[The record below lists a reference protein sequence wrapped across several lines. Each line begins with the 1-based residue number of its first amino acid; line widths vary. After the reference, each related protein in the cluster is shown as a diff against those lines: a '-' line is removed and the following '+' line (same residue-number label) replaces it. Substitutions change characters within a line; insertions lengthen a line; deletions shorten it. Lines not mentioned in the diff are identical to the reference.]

1 MVKTR
6 IKPSVVSSRPAYK
19 KPGRKRGQFKLPVSP
34 KTLGVD
40 LSILAAGLALAL
52 AAWVLMPLILSGV
65 VSLLGIGA
73 FGLPLLAALL
83 FWGYRTKRL
92 PQMFRPWWRW
102 AGALLISLGVLMLGG
117 IIFPGSTSWSRVDM
131 AEVSLGG
138 LLGQLIAGN
147 SAATGALRGSALIS
161 IGVAIAFPKA
171 TLSFLKFIRISSV
184 SVYRGRVFQYQI
196 SRLLTVLGKLTRN
209 LVRSRPALGIDIQ
222 VPPPFKPRRKSDAP
236 KLFLN
241 GDIDD
246 VEHEDGP
253 AAAPADATSP
263 ETTVQPHSSTSRPA
277 ARWDMPRL
285 DLLDKKELDI
295 PAEDHIERARL
306 IEEALASYGV
316 NCKVVQVQ
324 VGPAVTQY
332 GIEPGWDIKMR
343 EVKERDELGKVKL
356 DKNGMPKVHAE
367 EVSRTRV
374 KVERITGL
382 ANDLALALAASSVRI
397 EAPVPGR
404 RVVGIEVP
412 NTTPG
417 LVTLR
422 GVMEAPSFQRIK
434 AKSKLAIALGK
445 GAAGEPVSADLARM
459 PHLLI
464 AGATGSGKSVC
475 LNSIITG
482 ILMNAA
488 PTEVRFL
495 MIDPK
500 RVELVNYNE
509 IPHLLAPIMVDAE
522 KVLGTLAWV
531 LKEMDERYKKFAQ
544 LKVRNIEGYNKHPEV
559 SDPMPNWVLIID
571 ELADLMM
578 VAPFEV
584 ERSICR
590 LAQLARATGIHL
602 IVATQRP
609 SVDVVTGL
617 IKANFPTRISF
628 AVVSQVDSRTIL
640 DASGAEKLLGRGDML
655 FMTTDAAKPKRV
667 QGVYVSDQ
675 EIERVVNY
683 WVADK
688 WRYMRPP
695 QFEDEIEEAAEA
707 HKIASEDDTDP
718 LYERA
723 VALASEHT
731 RISTSLLQ
739 RKLRIGYPRAARI
752 MDKLEED
759 GMIQDMDD

>member
-6 IKPSVVSSRPAYK
+6 SKPRTISSRPSYSRA
-19 KPGRKRGQFKLPVSP
+19 GKRRSRLKLRLFTTTTKRYFP
-34 KTLGVD
+34 
-40 LSILAAGLALAL
+40 ILAAAVVIALAIWVIVPL
-52 AAWVLMPLILSGV
+52 AITGTI
-65 VSLLGIGA
+65 SLLGIGSFALPIIVIVLA
-73 FGLPLLAALL
+73 FGYKA
-83 FWGYRTKRL
+83 KRL
-92 PQMFRPWWRW
+92 HQLFRPWWRW
-102 AGALLISLGVLMLGG
+102 AGALLLWLGL
-117 IIFPGSTSWSRVDM
+117 IILAGLVFPAGMYWWKVDM

-138 LLGQLIAGN
+138 LLGQLIGGY
-147 SAATGALRGSALIS
+147 SVTEGMLRGSALIAFS
-161 IGVAIAFPKA
+161 IVIAFPKQTKA
-171 TLSFLKFIRISSV
+171 TLKYIGASAA
-184 SVYRGRVFQYQI
+184 SVYRGRVLKDGAL
-196 SRLLTVLGKLTRN
+196 RLFAYLGKITR
-209 LVRSRPALGIDIQ
+209 LVVRGKPSIAIEP
-222 VPPPFKPRRKSDAP
+222 PPPFRRKRKADGP
-236 KLFLN
+236 TLFLN
-241 GDIDD
+241 GSEEEEYNDD
-246 VEHEDGP
+246 PEEEPVEEVETP
-253 AAAPADATSP
+253 PIAKAPSVMP
-263 ETTVQPHSSTSRPA
+263 RPSSK
-277 ARWDMPRL
+277 WDMPRL
-285 DLLDKKELDI
+285 DLLDKKEAEV
-295 PAEDHIERARL
+295 PVEDHMERSRL
-306 IEEALASYGV
+306 IEEALGSYGV

-332 GIEPGWDIKMR
+332 GVEPGWDIKYR
-343 EVKERDELGKVKL
+343 EVKERDELGKIKL
-356 DKNGMPKVHAE
+356 DKNGMPKVHME
-367 EVSRTRV
+367 EVARTRV
-374 KVERITGL
+374 KVDRITSL
-382 ANDLALALAASSVRI
+382 ANDLALALAAPSVRI

-422 GVMEAPSFQRIK
+422 GVMESATFQRIK
-434 AKSKLAIALGK
+434 AKSKLALALGK

-475 LNSIITG
+475 INSIITG

-488 PTEVRFL
+488 PNEVRL
-495 MIDPK
+495 MMIDPK

-509 IPHLLAPIMVDAE
+509 VPHLLAPVMVDAE

-544 LKVRNIEGYNKHPEV
+544 LKVRNLEGYNKHPEV
-559 SDPMPNWVLIID
+559 TEPLAQWVLIID

-578 VAPFEV
+578 VAPYEV

-640 DASGAEKLLGRGDML
+640 DGTGAEKLLGRGDML

-667 QGVYVSDQ
+667 QGVYVSDA

-683 WVADK
+683 WTSDK

-695 QFEDEIEEAAEA
+695 QFGGDIEKAAEA
-707 HKIASEDDTDP
+707 HKLASEDDTDP

-723 VALASEHT
+723 VALAAEHT

-752 MDKLEED
+752 MEQLE
-759 GMIQDMDD
+759 QDEMVQELLD

>member
-6 IKPSVVSSRPAYK
+6 SKPRTVSSRPHYPRTGK
-19 KPGRKRGQFKLPVSP
+19 RRGQFRLSLIN
-34 KTLGVD
+34 KTTRLYF
-40 LSILAAGLALAL
+40 SILSAGLVIALATWVIVPL
-52 AAWVLMPLILSGV
+52 AITGTI
-65 VSLLGIGA
+65 SLLGIGSIALPLTTAIVA
-73 FGLPLLAALL
+73 FGYKTENLH
-83 FWGYRTKRL
+83 RL
-92 PQMFRPWWRW
+92 FRPWWRW
-102 AGALLISLGVLMLGG
+102 AGAFLSWLGLIILAGL
-117 IIFPGSTSWSRVDM
+117 IFPAGMYWWKVNM

-138 LLGQLIAGN
+138 LLGQFIGGY
-147 SAATGALRGSALIS
+147 SVVEGMLRGCGLLAAGI
-161 IGVAIAFPKA
+161 VIAFPKHTREA
-171 TLSFLKFIRISSV
+171 SKYIGRSAA
-184 SVYRGRVFQYQI
+184 SVYRGRVLRDGIVRLFAYLGRMPKVFIKGKPELNI
-196 SRLLTVLGKLTRN
+196 S
-209 LVRSRPALGIDIQ
+209 IDP
-222 VPPPFKPRRKSDAP
+222 PPPFKRKRKADMP

-241 GDIDD
+241 GNEEDD
-246 VEHEDGP
+246 YEDDLQGEP
-253 AAAPADATSP
+253 IEEI
-263 ETTVQPHSSTSRPA
+263 ETPPVVPVSSTARPSSK
-277 ARWDMPRL
+277 WDTPKL
-285 DLLDKKELDI
+285 DLLDKKEVDVPI
-295 PAEDHIERARL
+295 EDHMERSRL
-306 IEEALASYGV
+306 IEEALSSYGV

-332 GIEPGWDIKMR
+332 GLEPGWDIKYR

-356 DKNGMPKVHAE
+356 DKNGMPKVHLE

-374 KVERITGL
+374 KVERIVSL
-382 ANDLALALAASSVRI
+382 ANDLALALAAPSVRI

-412 NTTPG
+412 NSTPG

-422 GVMEAPSFQRIK
+422 GVMESAAFQRVK
-434 AKSKLAIALGK
+434 TKSKLAIALGK
-445 GAAGEPVSADLARM
+445 GAAGEPVAADLARM

-475 LNSIITG
+475 INSIITA

-488 PTEVRFL
+488 PNEVRL
-495 MIDPK
+495 MMIDPK

-509 IPHLLAPIMVDAE
+509 IPHLLAPVMVDAE

-544 LKVRNIEGYNKHPEV
+544 VKVRNLEGYNKHPGVTE
-559 SDPMPNWVLIID
+559 PLPQWVLIID

-578 VAPFEV
+578 VAPYEV

-617 IKANFPTRISF
+617 IKANFPTRIGF

-640 DASGAEKLLGRGDML
+640 DATGAEKLLGRGDML
-655 FMTTDAAKPKRV
+655 FMAPDTAKPKRV

-683 WVADK
+683 WTSDK

-695 QFEDEIEEAAEA
+695 QFGDDIERAAEA
-707 HKIASEDDTDP
+707 HRIASEDDTDP

-723 VALASEHT
+723 VALAAEHT

-752 MDKLEED
+752 MEQLE
-759 GMIQDMDD
+759 QDEMVQELLD